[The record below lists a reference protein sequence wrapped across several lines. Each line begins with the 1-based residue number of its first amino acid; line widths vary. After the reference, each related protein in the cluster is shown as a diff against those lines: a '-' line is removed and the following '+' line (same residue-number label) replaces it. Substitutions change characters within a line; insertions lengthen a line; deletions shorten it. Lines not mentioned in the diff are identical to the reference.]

1 MKRFKVNI
9 DMRLSR
15 INELE
20 LTDDMAE
27 VLIRD
32 VADKISYQLMRLG
45 TGRMNYEVV
54 EEEQWS

>member
-32 VADKISYQLMRLG
+32 VADKISDQLMRLG

-54 EEEQWS
+54 EEEQLS

>member
-32 VADKISYQLMRLG
+32 VADKISDQLMRLG

-54 EEEQWS
+54 EEE